1 MNLRTPGPTPLPDSV
16 LEAMGGQMIN
26 HRGPEFAEIA
36 AEIAAGLKTVF
47 ATRHDVVVLTC
58 SGTGGLEAAVVNTLS
73 PGERT
78 VVISIGVFGDRV
90 AEIASA
96 YGADVALTRFE
107 QGQAADPAKVREVL
121 AAEPDAAVVFVT
133 HNETSTGVT
142 NDLEALA
149 AVIKGEFDR
158 TLVVDGVSSIGSI
171 PCPVDDWG
179 IDVAVSGSQKGW
191 MAPPGLAMV
200 SVSPRGRDVIE
211 KASMPRFYLDLV
223 EALRSADLGQTPW
236 TPALSVLYG
245 LREGLR
251 LILDRGVEQVHAA
264 HAHYGALT
272 RRLVQQAGLE
282 LFADPRHASNTVTSV
297 RLPDGVSW
305 KELSAMARR
314 DYGVDLAGGQGPL
327 SGKIF
332 RIGTSASSTTATSKR
347 PSRRWCAVWRGC
359 RVPPLGRST
368 PLGRGDHARPRS

>member
-1 MNLRTPGPTPLPDSV
+1 MNLRTPGPTPLPESV
-16 LEAMGGQMIN
+16 LEALGGQMIN
-26 HRGPEFAEIA
+26 HRGPEFADIA
-36 AEIAAGLKTVF
+36 AEIEAGLKTVF
-47 ATRHDVVVLTC
+47 ATRHDVVLLSC

-90 AEIASA
+90 AEIAST
-96 YGADVALTRFE
+96 YGADVAVARFE
-107 QGQAADPAKVREVL
+107 QGQAADPAKVREIL
-121 AAEPDAAVVFVT
+121 AAEPDAGVVFVT

-149 AVIKGEFDR
+149 GVIKGEFDR

-171 PCPVDDWG
+171 PCPVDEWG

-200 SVSPRGRDVIE
+200 SVSPRGREVIE
-211 KASMPRFYLDLV
+211 KATMPRFYLDLTK
-223 EALRSADLGQTPW
+223 ALHASALDQTPW
-236 TPALSVLYG
+236 TPAVSVIYG

-272 RRLVQQAGLE
+272 RRLVQEAGLE
-282 LFADPRHASNTVTSV
+282 LFAGPRHASNTVTSIRV
-297 RLPDGVSW
+297 PEGVSW
-305 KELSAMARR
+305 KDLSGMARR
-314 DYGVDLAGGQGPL
+314 DYGVVLAGGQGPL
-327 SGKIF
+327 TGKIF
-332 RIGTSASSTTATSKR
+332 RIGHLGLIDDRDLGEAVQAVTGCLEQLQGRPVGAERSARA
-347 PSRRWCAVWRGC
+347 G
-359 RVPPLGRST
+359 
-368 PLGRGDHARPRS
+368 

>member
-16 LEAMGGQMIN
+16 LKAMRGQMIN

-36 AEIAAGLKTVF
+36 AEIDAGLKTVF
-47 ATRHDVVVLTC
+47 ATRHDVVLLTC

-90 AEIASA
+90 AEIAST
-96 YGADVALTRFE
+96 YGADVTVVRFE
-107 QGQAADPAKVREVL
+107 QGRAADPARVREVL
-121 AAEPDAAVVFVT
+121 AAEPDAGVVFVT

-142 NDLEALA
+142 NDLGALA

-171 PCPVDDWG
+171 PCPVDEWG

-200 SVSPRGRDVIE
+200 SVSPRGREVIE
-211 KASMPRFYLDLV
+211 KATMPRFYLDLAK
-223 EALRSADLGQTPW
+223 ALNAADLGQTPW
-236 TPALSVLYG
+236 TPALSAIYG

-251 LILDRGVEQVHAA
+251 LILEHGVEQVHAA
-264 HAHYGALT
+264 HAHYGDLT
-272 RRLVQQAGLE
+272 RRLVTEAGLD
-282 LFADPRHASNTVTSV
+282 LFADPRHASNTVTSIHV
-297 RLPDGVSW
+297 PDGVSW
-305 KELSAMARR
+305 KDLSGMARR
-314 DYGVDLAGGQGPL
+314 DYGVVLAGGQGPL

-332 RIGTSASSTTATSKR
+332 RIGHLGLIDDR
-347 PSRRWCAVWRGC
+347 DIEEAVDAVTGC
-359 RVPPLGRST
+359 LERLREKPVPAK
-368 PLGRGDHARPRS
+368 AR

>member
-16 LEAMGGQMIN
+16 LEAMRGQMIN

-36 AEIAAGLKTVF
+36 AEIDAGLKTVF
-47 ATRHDVVVLTC
+47 ATRHDVVLLTC

-90 AEIASA
+90 AEIAST
-96 YGADVALTRFE
+96 YGADVAVVSFE
-107 QGQAADPAKVREVL
+107 QGRAADPAKVRDVL
-121 AAEPDAAVVFVT
+121 AAEPDAGVVFVT

-142 NDLEALA
+142 NDLGALSR
-149 AVIKGEFDR
+149 VIKGEFDR

-171 PCPVDDWG
+171 PCPVDEWG

-200 SVSPRGRDVIE
+200 SVSPRGREVIE
-211 KASMPRFYLDLV
+211 KAAMPRFYLDLAK
-223 EALRSADLGQTPW
+223 ALRAAEIGQTPW
-236 TPALSVLYG
+236 TPAVSAIYG

-251 LILDRGVEQVHAA
+251 LILDHGVEQVHAA
-264 HAHYGALT
+264 HAHYGDLT
-272 RRLVQQAGLE
+272 RRLVTEAGLD
-282 LFADPRHASNTVTSV
+282 LFADPRHASNTVTSIYV
-297 RLPDGVSW
+297 PEGVSW
-305 KELSAMARR
+305 KELSGMARR
-314 DYGVDLAGGQGPL
+314 DYGVVLAGGQGPL

-332 RIGTSASSTTATSKR
+332 RIGHLGLIDDRDLEEAVQAVTGCLDRLRERPVTAK
-347 PSRRWCAVWRGC
+347 
-359 RVPPLGRST
+359 
-368 PLGRGDHARPRS
+368 AR

>member
-1 MNLRTPGPTPLPDSV
+1 MNLRTPGPTPLPESV

-26 HRGPEFAEIA
+26 HRGPEFADIA
-36 AEIAAGLKTVF
+36 AEIEAGLKAVF
-47 ATRHDVVVLTC
+47 GTRHDVVLLSC

-90 AEIASA
+90 AEIAST
-96 YGADVALTRFE
+96 YGADVAVAPFE

-121 AAEPDAAVVFVT
+121 AAEPDADVVFVT

-149 AVIKGEFDR
+149 AVIKGEFNR

-171 PCPVDDWG
+171 PCPVDEWG

-200 SVSPRGRDVIE
+200 SVSPRGREVIE
-211 KASMPRFYLDLV
+211 KATMPRFYLDLTK
-223 EALRSADLGQTPW
+223 ALHASALGQTPW
-236 TPALSVLYG
+236 TPAVSVIYG

-251 LILDRGVEQVHAA
+251 LIIERGVEQVHAA

-272 RRLVQQAGLE
+272 RRLVQEAGLE
-282 LFADPRHASNTVTSV
+282 LFADPRHASNTVTSIRV
-297 RLPDGVSW
+297 PEGVSW
-305 KELSAMARR
+305 KDLSGMARR
-314 DYGVDLAGGQGPL
+314 DYGVVLAGGQGPL
-327 SGKIF
+327 TGKIF
-332 RIGTSASSTTATSKR
+332 RIGHLGLIDDRDLGEAVQAVTGCLERLQGRPVGAERSARA
-347 PSRRWCAVWRGC
+347 G
-359 RVPPLGRST
+359 
-368 PLGRGDHARPRS
+368 

>member
-16 LEAMGGQMIN
+16 LEAMRGQMIN
-26 HRGPEFAEIA
+26 HRGPEFAEMA
-36 AEIAAGLKTVF
+36 AEIADGLKTVF
-47 ATRHDVVVLTC
+47 GTRHDVVLLTC

-78 VVISIGVFGDRV
+78 VVISIGVFGDRF
-90 AEIASA
+90 ADLASA
-96 YGADVALTRFE
+96 YGADVAVVRFE

-121 AAEPDAAVVFVT
+121 AAEPDAGVVFVT

-142 NDLEALA
+142 NDLGALA

-171 PCPVDDWG
+171 PCPVDEWG

-200 SVSPRGRDVIE
+200 SVSPRGREVIE
-211 KASMPRFYLDLV
+211 KATMPRFYLDLAK
-223 EALRSADLGQTPW
+223 ALNAAGQGQTPW
-236 TPALSVLYG
+236 TPALSAIYG

-251 LILDRGVEQVHAA
+251 LILDHGVEQVHAA
-264 HAHYGALT
+264 HRHYGDLT
-272 RRLVQQAGLE
+272 RRLVTEAGLD
-282 LFADPRHASNTVTSV
+282 LFADPRHASNTVTSIRV
-297 RLPDGVSW
+297 PDGVTW
-305 KELSAMARR
+305 KDLSGMARR
-314 DYGVDLAGGQGPL
+314 DYGVVLAGGQGPL

-332 RIGTSASSTTATSKR
+332 RIGHLGLVDDR
-347 PSRRWCAVWRGC
+347 DIEEAVDAVTGC
-359 RVPPLGRST
+359 LERLREKPVPAK
-368 PLGRGDHARPRS
+368 AR

>member
-16 LEAMGGQMIN
+16 LEAMRGQMIN

-36 AEIAAGLKTVF
+36 AEIDAGLKTVF
-47 ATRHDVVVLTC
+47 ATRHDVVLLTC

-90 AEIASA
+90 AEIAST
-96 YGADVALTRFE
+96 YGADVAVVSFE
-107 QGQAADPAKVREVL
+107 QGRAADPAKVREVL
-121 AAEPDAAVVFVT
+121 AAEPDAGVVFVT

-142 NDLEALA
+142 NDLGALSR
-149 AVIKGEFDR
+149 VIKGEFDR

-171 PCPVDDWG
+171 PCPVDEWG

-200 SVSPRGRDVIE
+200 SVSPRGREVIE
-211 KASMPRFYLDLV
+211 KAAMPRFYLDLAK
-223 EALRSADLGQTPW
+223 ALRAAEIGQTPW
-236 TPALSVLYG
+236 TPAVSAVYG

-251 LILDRGVEQVHAA
+251 LILDHGVEQVHAA
-264 HAHYGALT
+264 HAHYGDLT
-272 RRLVQQAGLE
+272 RRLVTEAGLD
-282 LFADPRHASNTVTSV
+282 LFADPRHASNTVTSIHV
-297 RLPDGVSW
+297 PEGVSW
-305 KELSAMARR
+305 KELSGMARR
-314 DYGVDLAGGQGPL
+314 DYGVVLAGGQGPL

-332 RIGTSASSTTATSKR
+332 RIGHLGLIADR
-347 PSRRWCAVWRGC
+347 DIEEAVAAVTGC
-359 RVPPLGRST
+359 LERLREKPVPAK
-368 PLGRGDHARPRS
+368 AR